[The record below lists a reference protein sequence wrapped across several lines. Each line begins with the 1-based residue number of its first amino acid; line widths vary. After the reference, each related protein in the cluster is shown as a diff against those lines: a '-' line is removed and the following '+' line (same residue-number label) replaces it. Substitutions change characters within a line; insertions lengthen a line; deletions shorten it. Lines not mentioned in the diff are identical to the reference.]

1 MKISTHRQMP
11 LHCRVCVRDGRA
23 VLQQLLRC
31 RCCNCPSSVPSLIH
45 HTNLVWSYSVSTIV
59 NCEVDTLL
67 TWTGFCCSAM
77 YQSKSSLEVAVE
89 AAARVDA
96 VLAKKGKIKPN
107 PIATAVS
114 LKYQIQIYVASKFVV
129 WLYDSVQN
137 RLCKTINVPIMR
149 FFNEMSAMDILFSN
163 V

>member
-1 MKISTHRQMP
+1 MSGRTASENFHAQTNAAALSRMCTGWSRSAATAAAMP
-11 LHCRVCVRDGRA
+11 LLQLSLKCTQPNTSHKPSV
-23 VLQQLLRC
+23 VLL
-31 RCCNCPSSVPSLIH
+31 SLYH
-45 HTNLVWSYSVSTIV
+45 
-59 NCEVDTLL
+59 CEVDTLL

-129 WLYDSVQN
+129 WLYGLVQN
-137 RLCKTINVPIMR
+137 RLCKTNNVPIMR
-149 FFNEMSAMDILFSN
+149 FFNAMSAMDI
-163 V
+163 

>member
-1 MKISTHRQMP
+1 
-11 LHCRVCVRDGRA
+11 
-23 VLQQLLRC
+23 
-31 RCCNCPSSVPSLIH
+31 
-45 HTNLVWSYSVSTIV
+45 
-59 NCEVDTLL
+59 
-67 TWTGFCCSAM
+67 M

-129 WLYDSVQN
+129 CLYGSMV
-137 RLCKTINVPIMR
+137 
-149 FFNEMSAMDILFSN
+149 
-163 V
+163 